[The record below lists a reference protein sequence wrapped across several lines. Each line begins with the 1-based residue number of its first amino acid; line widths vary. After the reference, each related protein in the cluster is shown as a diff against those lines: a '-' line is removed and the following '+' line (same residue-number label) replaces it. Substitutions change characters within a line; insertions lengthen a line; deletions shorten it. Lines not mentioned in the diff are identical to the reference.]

1 MKKII
6 MQGIHFIGLSGIGWI
21 IDFSIYAMLDVI
33 SKRLFVNNIISSW
46 AGVTFVFIFATR
58 KIFQNNSNISLQW
71 KYIIYIFYQ
80 CVLIFFISRLLS
92 HINNIVLLKLSFSPI
107 RNFSGIISKIL
118 VTPVTMILNFFV
130 MRGVIEKL

>member
-1 MKKII
+1 